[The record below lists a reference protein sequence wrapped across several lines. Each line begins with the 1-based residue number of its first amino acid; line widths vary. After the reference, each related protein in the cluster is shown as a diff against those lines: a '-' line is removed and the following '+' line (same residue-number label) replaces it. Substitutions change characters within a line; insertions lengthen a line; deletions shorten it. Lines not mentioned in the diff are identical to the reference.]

1 MTWILASVD
10 PLIVLNLRPYKTTK
24 SMWDYLKKVY
34 NQDHTARRSQL
45 EYEIASYTQGNL
57 FIQDYFSGF
66 NNLWGEFTDI
76 IYAKVPE
83 ESLSVVQ
90 EVHAQSKRDQFLMK
104 LRPEFEVTRSNLM
117 NRAPV
122 PSLDICFGELL
133 REEQRL
139 ATQATYQHDTMI
151 PPAVTY
157 AAHGKGKGRDM
168 RTVQCFSCKEYGHIA
183 NNCARKSCNYCKKPG
198 HIIKDCP
205 TRPQNRQA
213 HAYQAT
219 VGSASATPVHDSSTL
234 TTEKVQQ
241 MILSA
246 FSALGLQGSGVGQD
260 TREEA

>member
-10 PLIVLNLRPYKTTK
+10 PLIVLNLRPYKTAK

-57 FIQDYFSGF
+57 SIQDYFSGF

-83 ESLSVVQ
+83 EYLSVVQ

-104 LRPEFEVTRSNLM
+104 LRPEFEVTHSNLM
-117 NRAPV
+117 NRAPL

-139 ATQATYQHDTMI
+139 AT
-151 PPAVTY
+151 
-157 AAHGKGKGRDM
+157 
-168 RTVQCFSCKEYGHIA
+168 
-183 NNCARKSCNYCKKPG
+183 
-198 HIIKDCP
+198 
-205 TRPQNRQA
+205 
-213 HAYQAT
+213 
-219 VGSASATPVHDSSTL
+219 
-234 TTEKVQQ
+234 
-241 MILSA
+241 
-246 FSALGLQGSGVGQD
+246 
-260 TREEA
+260 